1 MQLKKELGF
10 IDVFCIACGA
20 MISSGIF
27 ILPGVAF
34 SLTGPSVFISYT
46 IAGTIALI
54 GVLSIA
60 ELSTAMP
67 KAGGDYYFVVR
78 SLGPL
83 IGTIAGVLSWF
94 ALSLKSAF
102 AIFGIAEVIY
112 TAWGF
117 NLQIT
122 AVLIA
127 LFFIFLNIL
136 GVQAASKFEVFLVI
150 GLLALMLTYFVL
162 GVGNVSFSRY
172 TPFAPEGFLAVF
184 STSGFVFVSFGG
196 LINIASISEEVKNA
210 KRVVPSALI
219 VSVFFITMLYA
230 MVLFVTVG
238 TLRADALKGS
248 LTPIAEAASSF
259 LGKTG
264 YILITVASLLS
275 FITTAIAGILSAS
288 RYPLALSRDALFPG
302 IVGRIHK
309 RRNTPF
315 VAILLTG
322 ALIVIS
328 LFFRLELLVKAASTI
343 ILSTYVFSNIAVI
356 VLRESGLQNYMPSFK
371 APLYPYTQIVSV
383 GLFVFLIADVGLDA
397 VEIALGFLFL
407 SVAIY
412 FFYGR
417 KRARREYALLHVIE
431 RITNRKLTTDS
442 LESELRDIIHERDEV
457 VFDRFDH
464 KVRESE
470 VLDMKGPLEIEDFL
484 RGVSASLEGK
494 MEIDGKTLFNEIL
507 NRERESSTAITQFTA
522 IPHIVIDGY
531 GIFQVVLVRCREGVR
546 FSDERKNVKAVFI
559 LIGTRDERHLH
570 LQTLAAIAQIMQ
582 DESFEKRWIQAKSPA
597 GLRDVILLSA
607 RKRVQ

>member
-315 VAILLTG
+315 LAILLTG

-470 VLDMKGPLEIEDFL
+470 ALDLKGPLEIEDFI

>member
-136 GVQAASKFEVFLVI
+136 GVRAVSKFEVFLVI
-150 GLLALMLTYFVL
+150 GLLALMLTYFAL
-162 GVGNVSFSRY
+162 GVGNISFSRY

-309 RRNTPF
+309 RRNTPY

-322 ALIVIS
+322 ALIVFS

-371 APLYPYTQIVSV
+371 APLYPYTQILSV
-383 GLFVFLIADVGLDA
+383 VLFVFLIADVGLDA

-407 SVAIY
+407 SAAIY

-417 KRARREYALLHVIE
+417 KRAGREYALLHVIE

-494 MEIDGKTLFNEIL
+494 LKIEGKTLFKEIL

-522 IPHIVIDGY
+522 IPHIVIDGH